1 MNGNSFLIDTNVV
14 LYLLNGDAR
23 VATLL
28 KDAYV
33 YVSFITEME
42 LLGFKNITAKE
53 HKLIKQ
59 FLTDCTIIDVNDSI
73 KNNAIAIRKSS
84 SMKMPDCIIAATAVF
99 LNIPFITA
107 DRHFKQVKD
116 LSLVLYS
123 IEDNH

>member
-59 FLTDCTIIDVNDSI
+59 
-73 KNNAIAIRKSS
+73 
-84 SMKMPDCIIAATAVF
+84 
-99 LNIPFITA
+99 
-107 DRHFKQVKD
+107 
-116 LSLVLYS
+116 
-123 IEDNH
+123 